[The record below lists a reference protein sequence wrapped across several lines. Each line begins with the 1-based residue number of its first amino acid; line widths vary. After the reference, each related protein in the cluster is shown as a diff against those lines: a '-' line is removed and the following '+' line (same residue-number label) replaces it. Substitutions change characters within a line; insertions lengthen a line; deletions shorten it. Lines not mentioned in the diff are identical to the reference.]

1 LRFQIQRKVKH
12 MKTRVK
18 WAQDM
23 MFVAETG
30 SGHAVVM
37 DGAPEIGGHNLGPRP
52 MEMLLVGLG
61 GCTAIDVVMIL
72 KRGREAV
79 TDCVVEMEAERA
91 ETEPKVFTKI
101 HMHYIVTG
109 QQLDANKVDRAIK
122 LSAEKYCSASAMLGA
137 MANITHDFEVREPA
151 VVRA

>member
-1 LRFQIQRKVKH
+1 

-52 MEMLLVGLG
+52 MEMLLAGLG
-61 GCTAIDVVMIL
+61 GCSAIDVVMIL

-79 TDCVVEMEAERA
+79 TDCVVEIDAERA
-91 ETEPKVFTKI
+91 DTEPKVFTKI

-109 QQLDANKVDRAIK
+109 QQLDTNKVDRAIK
-122 LSAEKYCSASAMLGA
+122 LSAEKYCSASAMLA
-137 MANITHDFEVREPA
+137 AVATITHDFELRETA
-151 VVRA
+151 VIRT

>member
-1 LRFQIQRKVKH
+1 

-52 MEMLLVGLG
+52 MEMLLAGLG
-61 GCTAIDVVMIL
+61 GCSAIDL
-72 KRGREAV
+72 SL
-79 TDCVVEMEAERA
+79 
-91 ETEPKVFTKI
+91 I
-101 HMHYIVTG
+101 HI
-109 QQLDANKVDRAIK
+109 
-122 LSAEKYCSASAMLGA
+122 
-137 MANITHDFEVREPA
+137 
-151 VVRA
+151 

>member
-1 LRFQIQRKVKH
+1 